1 MTEFL
6 DDLFVFAIV
15 VSVVVV
21 LHVVVDFVVS
31 VLMFVVIKNDV
42 IVLEGTLVGQVL
54 MGQALL

>member
-6 DDLFVFAIV
+6 DVLFVFAIV

-31 VLMFVVIKNDV
+31 VLMFVVIENDV
-42 IVLEGTLVGQVL
+42 IVLEGTLVGRVL